1 MDRNS
6 AIGMTLIAVLLMVY
20 FYFFSS
26 PTVPPPT
33 KKADSVAAV
42 LNKKETAT
50 QSEQVA
56 AIDSATIKAY
66 GSLGSL
72 LQGTEDTIQVE
83 NADLK
88 ISFSS
93 KGFINQLE
101 LKKFKTYSQ
110 KPLFLIKDGNNQ
122 FHLNTQFEGKNID
135 LYQLHYQTSKSQKN
149 DTTIVTFTAAISAS
163 ASIKHVY
170 SIPANGYKIGYRLE
184 SNNIALGGKT
194 IAFQWTDN
202 IPLQEK
208 DIEDSRNK
216 TTVNY
221 YLTDGNFNG
230 LGETGTDIKEES
242 LTTPVKWVSIRQKF
256 FISSIIA
263 DQSFASG
270 SVKTIPNTLDSTYV
284 KRAELEMQIPTE
296 QVSKSQAS
304 FSYYF
309 GPNDYKIISDVT
321 EGFNENLSLGWPPM
335 SWINRFVII
344 PIFKFLE
351 GVIGNYGL
359 IIVLLVLFVKLILLP
374 LSYSSYLGMAKMKL
388 LKPEIDVIKEKNG
401 DNMAQTQQDTMKLYR
416 QAGVNPFSGCI
427 PLLLQMPILF
437 AMFYFFPISI
447 ELRQK
452 SFLWAE
458 DLSTYDSILNLPFT
472 IPFYGAHVSLFV
484 LLMTASTLIYTWQ
497 NNQISSVT
505 GPMKSMSYIMPVI
518 FLFVLNR
525 FAAGLSFYYFVSN
538 LITFTQQAII
548 KRFVDEDKIMAI
560 MEENKKKAAT
570 GTGKKSKFMTKL
582 EEAMKASEEAR
593 KQAEARKKKK

>member
-26 PTVPPPT
+26 PPVPPPS
-33 KKADSVAAV
+33 KKADSVATV
-42 LNKKETAT
+42 LNKKEAAQSETTAT
-50 QSEQVA
+50 
-56 AIDSATIKAY
+56 IDSTTIRAY

-72 LQGTEDTIQVE
+72 LQGTEDSIQVE

-101 LKKFKTYSQ
+101 LKKFKTYTQ

-135 LYQLHYQTSKSQKN
+135 LYQLHYQSSQSQKN
-149 DTTIVTFTAAISAS
+149 DTTIVTFTAAVSDN

-194 IAFQWTDN
+194 IALQWTDN

-221 YLTDGNFNG
+221 YLAEGKFDG

-263 DQSFASG
+263 DQSFSSG

-351 GVIGNYGL
+351 GIIGNYGL
-359 IIVLLVLFVKLILLP
+359 IIVLLVLFVKLVLLP

-416 QAGVNPFSGCI
+416 QAGVNPFAGCI

-458 DLSTYDSILNLPFT
+458 DLSTYDSILNLPFY
-472 IPFYGAHVSLFV
+472 IPQYGAHVSLFV

-505 GPMKSMSYIMPVI
+505 GPMKSLSYIMPVI
-518 FLFVLNR
+518 FLFVLNK

-538 LITFTQQAII
+538 LITFTQQAVI
-548 KRFVDEDKIMAI
+548 KRFVDEDKIKAI

-593 KQAEARKKKK
+593 KQAESRKKKK